1 MLKPIAV
8 VAVLI
13 LASALWVIEM
23 RHRNRQLFA
32 EFQTQQTARDQLNI
46 EWDQLLLEQGA
57 WSEHRRVENLARTRL
72 GMAAPKADQIVILD
86 RRSGGA
92 KRE

>member
-1 MLKPIAV
+1 MLKPVAL

-13 LASALWVIEM
+13 LVSALAVIEM

-32 EFQTQQTARDQLNI
+32 QLQTLQTAHDQLNI

-72 GMAAPKADQIVILD
+72 GMAAPRADQIVILRAPGA
-86 RRSGGA
+86 RR
-92 KRE
+92 E

>member
-1 MLKPIAV
+1 MLKPMAI

-13 LASALWVIEM
+13 VVSALAVIEM

-32 EFQTQQTARDQLNI
+32 EMQTLLTARDQLNI

-72 GMAAPKADQIVILD
+72 GMAAPKSDQIVIL
-86 RRSGGA
+86 RSAGA
-92 KRE
+92 RHE

>member
-1 MLKPIAV
+1 MRKPIMI

-13 LASALWVIEM
+13 VVSALVVIEM
-23 RHRNRQLFA
+23 RHRNRQVFA
-32 EFQTQQTARDQLNI
+32 ELQTLLTAHDQINI

-72 GMAAPKADQIVILD
+72 GMAAPRSDQIVIL
-86 RRSGGA
+86 RSTGV
-92 KRE
+92 RHE

>member
-1 MLKPIAV
+1 MLKPIML

-13 LASALWVIEM
+13 MVSALAVIEM
-23 RHRNRQLFA
+23 RHRNRQVFA
-32 EFQTQQTARDQLNI
+32 ELQALQTAHDQLNI

-72 GMAAPKADQIVILD
+72 GMAAPRPDQIVILRSTGV
-86 RRSGGA
+86 RR
-92 KRE
+92 E